1 MSTYAK
7 IKNSKTYDV
16 RIQKEA
22 VPQSKANEMGLVL
35 KWQNYASRPFAPP
48 PRRPTDCLADQIV
61 GISIHTY

>member
-35 KWQNYASRPFAPP
+35 KVAELLIEAFCPAAAP
-48 PRRPTDCLADQIV
+48 ADRLP
-61 GISIHTY
+61 GRSNCRY